1 MKNLWDLY
9 NNILVPA
16 QAVLMRMESGGIRV
30 DCAALAVAKKDARR
44 RKKAASSRVIELAN
58 EVHSRKLLTL
68 QSHLEVL
75 DAERAQC
82 KAVRG
87 DTKELTKLINLQ
99 RRELDKHG
107 ETFRVTNLN
116 AWRWLLFQELMLRPP
131 PRSTTKKGNQK
142 LGKDELKW
150 MIQHNA
156 DVEVLRY
163 AGEIQWCS
171 KRLST
176 EYKIKIDREGYTHPS
191 YSLHRT
197 STKRV
202 ASGSDFSD
210 TGKGRSSD
218 SGNLQNIPE
227 ECRSIYVPD
236 GLSDWFVSADWSQV
250 QAKIAA
256 FLAGEWGMY
265 ELIEKGDIHTHNA
278 RILAEAIGIKPPQDK
293 EEAEATLFP
302 GSKHSLRK
310 LAKPLS
316 YGWVFGMGPFKMQE
330 LYGIS
335 KKDALL
341 IDQAARQAYPNIVRW
356 WGRIRG
362 QLERGEVLTNP
373 WGLPS
378 YYYNSYKGA
387 TKWAKEADFRE
398 AMGWIVQSSE
408 AMMCLTILPLLEGL
422 TISAGGQQTNH
433 TLSPSTNLRTGSS
446 ARLVTT
452 THDSFLLSSPDPTL
466 LAPAVKEV
474 MERPWEE
481 MTMPTF
487 TKIGVESTRGIPAPA
502 EQLKGFWAAA
512 DLKVGKNWG
521 PAKPCEDHKVPTEDC
536 KKCVNPQGLWGLKG

>member
-1 MKNLWDLY
+1 MNSLWDLY

-16 QAVLMRMESGGIRV
+16 QGALMRMEAGGIRV
-30 DCAALAVAKKDARR
+30 DRDALAVAKKDARR
-44 RKKAASSRVIELAN
+44 RKQVASKRVIELAN
-58 EVHSRKLLTL
+58 EVHSRKLSTL
-68 QSHLEVL
+68 RNHLEVL

-87 DTKELTKLINLQ
+87 DTKELTRLINLQ

-116 AWRWLLFQELMLRPP
+116 AWRWLLFQELMLRTP

-150 MIQHNA
+150 MIQHYD
-156 DVEVLRY
+156 DVEVLKY

-176 EYKIKIDREGYTHPS
+176 EYKIKIDRAGYTHPS

-202 ASGSDFSD
+202 ASGSDLSES
-210 TGKGRSSD
+210 GKGRTSD

-278 RILAEAIGIKPPQDK
+278 RILAEAIGVKPPQDK

-330 LYGIS
+330 LYGITR
-335 KKDALL
+335 KDALL
-341 IDQAARQAYPNIVRW
+341 IDSAARSAYPNIVRW
-356 WGRIRG
+356 WGEIRR
-362 QLERGEVLTNP
+362 QLENGGNLINP

-378 YYYNSYKGA
+378 YYYNSYPKA
-387 TKWAKEADFRE
+387 AKYAKEADFRE
-398 AMGWIVQSSE
+398 AMGWLVQSSE
-408 AMMCLTILPLLEGL
+408 AMMCLVCLPLLEKAATVCG
-422 TISAGGQQTNH
+422 
-433 TLSPSTNLRTGSS
+433 

-452 THDSFLLSSPDPTL
+452 THDSFLTSVPEKIVEDYAKIKCEILQR
-466 LAPAVKEV
+466 E
-474 MERPWEE
+474 WEE
-481 MTMPTF
+481 M
-487 TKIGVESTRGIPAPA
+487 KDVERG
-502 EQLKGFWAAA
+502 KFWAKA
-512 DLKVGKNWG
+512 DVKRGKNWG
-521 PAKPCEDHKVPTEDC
+521 E
-536 KKCVNPQGLWGLKG
+536 LK